1 MTHSTAALTRAEM
14 EAKYGSI
21 PLFARVWTI
30 VNGLGT
36 FRPTRCCERKVSY
49 RFEP

>member
-1 MTHSTAALTRAEM
+1 LQYSLDLLMMHEL
-14 EAKYGSI
+14 
-21 PLFARVWTI
+21 LFARVWTI